1 MLFRSSKLIN
11 NSNES
16 IEGFMF
22 CFSVLAPVKIIDNC
36 ALHFS
41 SGGYAELK
49 PNAGFVLK
57 PGDEW
62 SFKFA
67 YEESRHKP
75 MNYRWSP
82 QGCFLK
88 TENEEIFNL
97 NVIDLDLERISSVAP
112 IPHISGDKLNY
123 ESLRLVPHPYS
134 WNASAGVCNLCPP
147 VNVFFDDNSIIHSAY
162 ESACQLGKRL
172 NLNLFPEK
180 INNEIS
186 NASTSLKIKY
196 LDSMDESSYEIIK
209 IGRASCRERV

>member
-1 MLFRSSKLIN
+1 MSTTDFVIKTSINSENYFCSKLIN

-41 SGGYAELK
+41 SGGYVELK

-88 TENEEIFNL
+88 TENEEILNL

-134 WNASAGVCNLCPP
+134 WTASAGVCNLCPP
-147 VNVFFDDNSIIHSAY
+147 VNVFFDGNSICLLYTSPSPRDGLLSRMPSSA
-162 ESACQLGKRL
+162 
-172 NLNLFPEK
+172 
-180 INNEIS
+180 
-186 NASTSLKIKY
+186 
-196 LDSMDESSYEIIK
+196 
-209 IGRASCRERV
+209 